1 MMGKHLIA
9 MFTMQSSV
17 LSTQRKGGTGS
28 YGPQTQGRYR
38 GSQGTS
44 ELWKDPTAQNGSDHQ
59 RKFSQVKYI
68 IDSTK
73 KRNTLST
80 QGICKPWARRE
91 HRAAGLLLF
100 LHGKAMQMQ
109 PVLAKMGSSSSS
121 LQDAWATREYR
132 QSVVLDTIQSK
143 CMEHMNHMTFLP
155 TPIKNPIKGTS
166 VRPVNASESSLGG
179 LFSGERNMWEI
190 SAFGPNFENGSTA
203 CAGGRGAF
211 SGASGRSNSKWPR
224 GRRNEFSWAHKEN
237 QQCKEIGTVGVG
249 QNYIVTYHC
258 SITNCKLKVISSRKV
273 VKFLHQT

>member
-1 MMGKHLIA
+1 MIGKLLIA
-9 MFTMQSSV
+9 LFTMQSSV
-17 LSTQRKGGTGS
+17 LSTLRKGRTGS
-28 YGPQTQGRYR
+28 YGPQTQGRCR

-59 RKFSQVKYI
+59 RMFSQVKCYC
-68 IDSTK
+68 
-73 KRNTLST
+73 ST

-109 PVLAKMGSSSSS
+109 PVLAKTGSSSSS
-121 LQDAWATREYR
+121 LQDAWATGECH
-132 QSVVLDTIQSK
+132 QSVVLNTLWFKSK
-143 CMEHMNHMTFLP
+143 CMERINRMTFLP
-155 TPIKNPIKGTS
+155 TPIKNPIKGRS

-237 QQCKEIGTVGVG
+237 QQFKEIGTVGVG
-249 QNYIVTYHC
+249 QNYKVTYHC